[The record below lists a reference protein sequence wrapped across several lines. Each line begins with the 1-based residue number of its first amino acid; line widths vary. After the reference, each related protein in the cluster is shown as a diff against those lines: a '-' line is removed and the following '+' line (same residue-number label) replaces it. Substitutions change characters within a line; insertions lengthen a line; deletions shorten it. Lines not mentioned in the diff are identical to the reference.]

1 MLSCET
7 AKWRSERFA
16 SCSSPLPPPLLLASA
31 LQTRQPLSFLVV
43 DLKQRL
49 LLPPSEALQVGCR
62 YDVPLINSLIL
73 YVGMQVS

>member
-1 MLSCET
+1 MLLP
-7 AKWRSERFA
+7 F
-16 SCSSPLPPPLLLASA
+16 LPPLLASA

-49 LLPPSEALQVGCR
+49 LLPPSVALQVGCR
-62 YDVPLINSLIL
+62 YDVPLIISLIL